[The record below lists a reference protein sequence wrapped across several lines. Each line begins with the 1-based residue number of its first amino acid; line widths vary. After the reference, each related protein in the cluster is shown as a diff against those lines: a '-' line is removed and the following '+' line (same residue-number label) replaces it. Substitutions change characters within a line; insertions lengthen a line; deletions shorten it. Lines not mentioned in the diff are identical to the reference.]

1 MAHQKKKQPES
12 IEELKQP
19 QYSFGENEESIEEQ
33 DEENIEEE
41 DEEENIEEEEEE
53 PIEREGMILVASG
66 EIGDQ
71 VDWERGFEAL
81 GEVRGILSQL
91 EELGEEESID
101 WDTVVGDHHYFDGI
115 RSYFP
120 PLYNESDFEDVF
132 GDFLAIIRE
141 PLNEMPGMSFNQ
153 LYLYVEA
160 DKREM
165 VVQEFTRFL
174 EYLKGLKVLKDAEIV

>member
-1 MAHQKKKQPES
+1 MAHEEKKRRES
-12 IEELKQP
+12 TEDLQQP
-19 QYSFGENEESIEEQ
+19 QHSFGENEESIQEQ

-41 DEEENIEEEEEE
+41 DEEGIEEQDEE
-53 PIEREGMILVASG
+53 PSEREGMLLVASG
-66 EIGDQ
+66 ELGDQ

-101 WDTVVGDHHYFDGI
+101 WDTIVGDHHYFDGI

-132 GDFLAIIRE
+132 GEFLAIIRE

-165 VVQEFTRFL
+165 VVREFTRFL
-174 EYLKGLKVLKDAEIV
+174 EHLKGLKVLRDAGIV